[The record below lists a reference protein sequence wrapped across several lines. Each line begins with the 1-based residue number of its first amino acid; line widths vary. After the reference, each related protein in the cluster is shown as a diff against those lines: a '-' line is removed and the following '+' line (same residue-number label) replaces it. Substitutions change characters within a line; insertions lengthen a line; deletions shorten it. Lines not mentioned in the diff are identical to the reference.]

1 MVWIEKSDFG
11 ITVWHHSASLVMPIS
26 DLRDRFFYPH
36 HTPMKDT
43 YCSTLPSD
51 FALYLWLY
59 LIDKHHTLDTFQFH
73 TVSDLIFFIGHCDLN
88 FMVQ

>member
-1 MVWIEKSDFG
+1 MHLGPLLSNNKDYLLLHHVISVPDPHLVLTY
-11 ITVWHHSASLVMPIS
+11 ITLS
-26 DLRDRFFYPH
+26 
-36 HTPMKDT
+36 
-43 YCSTLPSD
+43 SD